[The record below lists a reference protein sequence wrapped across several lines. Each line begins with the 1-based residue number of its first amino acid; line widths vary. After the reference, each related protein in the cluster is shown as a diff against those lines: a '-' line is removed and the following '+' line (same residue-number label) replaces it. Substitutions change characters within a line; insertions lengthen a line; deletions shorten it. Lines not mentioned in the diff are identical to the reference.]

1 MASTTLR
8 CGRRYGRPSREYG
21 GVRRSTAENGS
32 EGRVKLVLVLLVR
45 GYQVALSPLLP
56 ASCRYY
62 PTCSHYAIEAL
73 EKHGALRGGWLAL
86 KRIARCH
93 PFRPGGFD
101 PVP

>member
-1 MASTTLR
+1 
-8 CGRRYGRPSREYG
+8 
-21 GVRRSTAENGS
+21 
-32 EGRVKLVLVLLVR
+32 VKLLLVLLVR
-45 GYQVALSPLLP
+45 GYQVTLSPLLP